1 MSGTSRPTS
10 TFPTAEGGLGE
21 AGEEMDDT
29 SNGMLDLLHTGELAD
44 VDVLVGG
51 RVFRCHKA
59 ILGAKSPVLKAAF
72 VHNMVEKATGKI
84 NIDGIESS
92 TVEDMLKYI
101 YGGKIDNLDE
111 KATKLLAAADQ
122 YDLKLLK
129 KKCEEL
135 LCKSLNISNCLD
147 YLILADMHSTD
158 ILKPLVIRFV
168 VENSREV
175 VTQENWKE
183 KLMTFTDVFA
193 EVFNELASQPPR
205 KKSRGDSEDWR
216 LSGASV
222 GGASRG
228 SPGQAGVSRGGQA
241 LEAYFRNSLM

>member
-1 MSGTSRPTS
+1 MLVNINWAPMSGYS
-10 TFPTAEGGLGE
+10 LQ
-21 AGEEMDDT
+21 
-29 SNGMLDLLHTGELAD
+29 
-44 VDVLVGG
+44 
-51 RVFRCHKA
+51 
-59 ILGAKSPVLKAAF
+59 
-72 VHNMVEKATGKI
+72 
-84 NIDGIESS
+84 
-92 TVEDMLKYI
+92 VEDMLKYI
-101 YGGKIDNLDE
+101 YGGKIENLED

-158 ILKPLVIRFV
+158 ILKPLVIRLVRPLVLLNDISNNATLKLRFV

-193 EVFNELASQPPR
+193 EVQIEEKHMIKL
-205 KKSRGDSEDWR
+205 
-216 LSGASV
+216 LSNISNYIFW
-222 GGASRG
+222 SII
-228 SPGQAGVSRGGQA
+228 
-241 LEAYFRNSLM
+241 

>member
-1 MSGTSRPTS
+1 MLVNINWALMSGYS
-10 TFPTAEGGLGE
+10 LQ
-21 AGEEMDDT
+21 
-29 SNGMLDLLHTGELAD
+29 
-44 VDVLVGG
+44 
-51 RVFRCHKA
+51 
-59 ILGAKSPVLKAAF
+59 
-72 VHNMVEKATGKI
+72 
-84 NIDGIESS
+84 
-92 TVEDMLKYI
+92 VEDMLKYI
-101 YGGKIDNLDE
+101 YGGKIENLED

-158 ILKPLVIRFV
+158 ILKPLVIRLVRPLVLLNDTSNNATLKLRFV

-193 EVFNELASQPPR
+193 EV
-205 KKSRGDSEDWR
+205 
-216 LSGASV
+216 
-222 GGASRG
+222 
-228 SPGQAGVSRGGQA
+228 
-241 LEAYFRNSLM
+241 

>member
-1 MSGTSRPTS
+1 MLVNIIWTPMSGYS
-10 TFPTAEGGLGE
+10 LQ
-21 AGEEMDDT
+21 
-29 SNGMLDLLHTGELAD
+29 
-44 VDVLVGG
+44 
-51 RVFRCHKA
+51 
-59 ILGAKSPVLKAAF
+59 
-72 VHNMVEKATGKI
+72 
-84 NIDGIESS
+84 
-92 TVEDMLKYI
+92 VEDMLKYI
-101 YGGKIDNLDE
+101 YGGKIENLED

-158 ILKPLVIRFV
+158 ILKPLVIRLVRPLVLSNDTSNNATLKLRFV

-193 EVFNELASQPPR
+193 EV
-205 KKSRGDSEDWR
+205 
-216 LSGASV
+216 
-222 GGASRG
+222 
-228 SPGQAGVSRGGQA
+228 
-241 LEAYFRNSLM
+241 

>member
-1 MSGTSRPTS
+1 MLVNIIWTPMSGYS
-10 TFPTAEGGLGE
+10 LQ
-21 AGEEMDDT
+21 
-29 SNGMLDLLHTGELAD
+29 
-44 VDVLVGG
+44 
-51 RVFRCHKA
+51 
-59 ILGAKSPVLKAAF
+59 
-72 VHNMVEKATGKI
+72 
-84 NIDGIESS
+84 
-92 TVEDMLKYI
+92 VEDMLKYI
-101 YGGKIDNLDE
+101 YGGKIENLED

-158 ILKPLVIRFV
+158 ILKPLVIRLVRPLVLLRDTSNNATLKLRFV

-193 EVFNELASQPPR
+193 EV
-205 KKSRGDSEDWR
+205 
-216 LSGASV
+216 
-222 GGASRG
+222 
-228 SPGQAGVSRGGQA
+228 
-241 LEAYFRNSLM
+241 

>member
-1 MSGTSRPTS
+1 MLVNITWTPISGYS
-10 TFPTAEGGLGE
+10 LQ
-21 AGEEMDDT
+21 
-29 SNGMLDLLHTGELAD
+29 
-44 VDVLVGG
+44 
-51 RVFRCHKA
+51 
-59 ILGAKSPVLKAAF
+59 
-72 VHNMVEKATGKI
+72 
-84 NIDGIESS
+84 
-92 TVEDMLKYI
+92 VEDMLKYI
-101 YGGKIDNLDE
+101 YGGKIENLED

-158 ILKPLVIRFV
+158 ILKPLVIRLVRPLVLLNDTSNNATLKLRFV

-193 EVFNELASQPPR
+193 EV
-205 KKSRGDSEDWR
+205 
-216 LSGASV
+216 
-222 GGASRG
+222 
-228 SPGQAGVSRGGQA
+228 
-241 LEAYFRNSLM
+241 

>member
-1 MSGTSRPTS
+1 MLVNINWAPMSGYS
-10 TFPTAEGGLGE
+10 LQ
-21 AGEEMDDT
+21 
-29 SNGMLDLLHTGELAD
+29 
-44 VDVLVGG
+44 
-51 RVFRCHKA
+51 
-59 ILGAKSPVLKAAF
+59 
-72 VHNMVEKATGKI
+72 
-84 NIDGIESS
+84 
-92 TVEDMLKYI
+92 VEDMLKYI
-101 YGGKIDNLDE
+101 YGGKIENLED

-158 ILKPLVIRFV
+158 ILKPLVIRLVRPLVLLNDISNNATLKLRFV

-193 EVFNELASQPPR
+193 EVQIEEKHMIKLLSQ
-205 KKSRGDSEDWR
+205 
-216 LSGASV
+216 LH
-222 GGASRG
+222 
-228 SPGQAGVSRGGQA
+228 
-241 LEAYFRNSLM
+241 

>member
-1 MSGTSRPTS
+1 MLVNINWALMSGYS
-10 TFPTAEGGLGE
+10 LQ
-21 AGEEMDDT
+21 
-29 SNGMLDLLHTGELAD
+29 
-44 VDVLVGG
+44 
-51 RVFRCHKA
+51 
-59 ILGAKSPVLKAAF
+59 
-72 VHNMVEKATGKI
+72 
-84 NIDGIESS
+84 
-92 TVEDMLKYI
+92 VEDMLKYI
-101 YGGKIDNLDE
+101 YGGKIENLED

-158 ILKPLVIRFV
+158 ILKPLVIRLVRPLVLLNDTSNNATLKLRFV

-193 EVFNELASQPPR
+193 EVQIEEKHMIKL
-205 KKSRGDSEDWR
+205 
-216 LSGASV
+216 LS
-222 GGASRG
+222 
-228 SPGQAGVSRGGQA
+228 
-241 LEAYFRNSLM
+241 

>member
-1 MSGTSRPTS
+1 MLVNINWALMSGYS
-10 TFPTAEGGLGE
+10 LQ
-21 AGEEMDDT
+21 
-29 SNGMLDLLHTGELAD
+29 
-44 VDVLVGG
+44 
-51 RVFRCHKA
+51 
-59 ILGAKSPVLKAAF
+59 
-72 VHNMVEKATGKI
+72 
-84 NIDGIESS
+84 
-92 TVEDMLKYI
+92 VEDMLKYI
-101 YGGKIDNLDE
+101 YGGKIENLEE

-158 ILKPLVIRFV
+158 ILKPLVIRLVRPLVLLNETSNNVTLKLRFV

-193 EVFNELASQPPR
+193 EV
-205 KKSRGDSEDWR
+205 
-216 LSGASV
+216 
-222 GGASRG
+222 
-228 SPGQAGVSRGGQA
+228 
-241 LEAYFRNSLM
+241 